1 MKRKKVLV
9 VLMCAAMA
17 LGTAACG
24 SKSTSSSAPSSES
37 VITETESTGVTV
49 STDSVATESMADG
62 DAWSDYVTLA
72 DYKGQ
77 ALAYADGT
85 KIAKGMTVNIDYVGK
100 INGTAFDGGTASDY
114 DLTIGSGT
122 FIDGFEDQLVG
133 HTKGETVDVKVTFP
147 DSYSNTDLAGKA
159 AVFTVTINK
168 VYKTTPGESLKEIVS
183 RSEFQKYPEQLQE
196 SWRDYWNAYVDQTA
210 ANYSMTTSDYLSQVG
225 ETQDAINEMADSYL
239 KTDMVS
245 RAIVQQEGITENDD
259 IYKNAVKSVLANYNA
274 DSLDDLVSKGTVPQ
288 LAADYMVEYSE
299 AEAIIEKYSVTA
311 VADATNSSAA
321 STES

>member
-1 MKRKKVLV
+1 MKRKKVMV

-24 SKSTSSSAPSSES
+24 SNSKSAASSAGS
-37 VITETESTGVTV
+37 VVTETESTAANAG
-49 STDSVATESMADG
+49 TDSIATESMVAG
-62 DAWSDYVTLA
+62 DEWSDYVTLA

-85 KIAKGMTVNIDYVGK
+85 KIANGMTVNVDYVGK
-100 INGTAFDGGTASDY
+100 IDGTAFDGGTASDY

-147 DSYSNTDLAGKA
+147 DSYASTDLAGKD

-168 VYKTTPGESLKEIVS
+168 VYKTTPGEALSNIVS
-183 RSEFQKYPEQLQE
+183 KSDFQKYPEQLQE
-196 SWRDYWNAYVDQTA
+196 SWRSYWSAYVEQTA

-225 ETQDAINEMADSYL
+225 KTQDDINEMADSYL

-245 RAIVQQEGITENDD
+245 RAIVQKEGIAENDD

-274 DSLDDLVSKGTVPQ
+274 DSLDDLVSQGTVPQ
-288 LAADYMVEYSE
+288 VAADYMVSYSE
-299 AEAIIEKYSVTA
+299 AEAVIEKYSVAA
-311 VADATNSSAA
+311 VADATDSSAA